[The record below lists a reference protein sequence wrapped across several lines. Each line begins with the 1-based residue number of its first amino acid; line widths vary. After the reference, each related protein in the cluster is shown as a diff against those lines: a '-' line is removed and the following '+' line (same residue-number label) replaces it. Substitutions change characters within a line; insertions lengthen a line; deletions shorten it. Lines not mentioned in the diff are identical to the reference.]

1 MPGLEVSCCVWM
13 PLSEG
18 AFDRGAEL
26 DRAELDLDLA
36 DRGSSEKSG
45 VAHPI
50 FTVTAESLL
59 SSLSEP

>member
-1 MPGLEVSCCVWM
+1 M